1 MKSYLSK
8 HAFADAIIP
17 VEPKKDLGIFVVIP
31 VYKEKTVLPILLSL
45 LHQKRTTCSVEV
57 LFVFNASETDNETNK
72 SINQNAKREL
82 DEAIANSNANNS
94 VSYYTCEFNNLPKK
108 HAGVG
113 LARKIGMDEAVRRFE
128 PTRTDGII
136 VNTDADCVVSDN
148 YLSEIKNHFNTRK
161 TDACSIH
168 FEHPL
173 NNQEQEINSAI
184 IQYELYLRYYV
195 NMQRLI
201 GFPWAFQTIGSAM
214 AVRSSVYQKQG
225 GMNKRKAGEDFYF
238 LQKIIELGN
247 FSELNS
253 TTIYAS
259 ARKSDRVPF
268 GTGKAVKDIIESEEP
283 YGFYNPKSFK
293 WLKEFYERILDF
305 YKSDKDKIEQIQKVL
320 EPEISNY
327 LIENDWTG
335 KIAQVNSFTTD
346 FQSFKKRF
354 FREFNAFQLMKYL
367 HYMRDNHNENIDAK
381 AAINYLFPLLK
392 LPIAGSLEQNLESLR
407 EYDKN
412 NFYKG
417 LVIKNA
423 IV

>member
-17 VEPKKDLGIFVVIP
+17 IEPKNDLGIFVVIP
-31 VYKEKTVLPILLSL
+31 VYKEKSVLPVFKSL
-45 LHQKRTTCSVEV
+45 QTQLKPNCSVEV
-57 LFVFNASETDNETNK
+57 LFVFNTSETDNDTNK
-72 SINQNAKREL
+72 SINQIAEKEL
-82 DEAIANSNANNS
+82 EDAINNMDTNDTLS
-94 VSYYTCEFNNLPKK
+94 FFTCEFYNLPKK

-128 PTRTDGII
+128 QIGTDGII
-136 VNTDADCVVSDN
+136 VNTDADCTVSEN
-148 YLSEIKNHFNTRK
+148 YLFEIEKHFNSIK
-161 TDACSIH
+161 TDGCSIH

-214 AVRSSVYQKQG
+214 AVKSSVYQKQG

-238 LQKIIELGN
+238 LQKVIELGK

-253 TTIYAS
+253 ATVYAS

-268 GTGKAVKDIIESEEP
+268 GTGKAVNDIIESKEP
-283 YGFYNPKSFK
+283 YGFYHPKSFYLLK
-293 WLKEFYERILDF
+293 QFFEQIPNFYESDVEKIALKLKELD
-305 YKSDKDKIEQIQKVL
+305 S
-320 EPEISNY
+320 EISTY
-327 LIENDWTG
+327 LIENELAD
-335 KIAQVNSFTTD
+335 KIAQVKRFTTD
-346 FQSFKKRF
+346 FQSFTKRF

-367 HYMRDNHNENIDAK
+367 HYMRDNYFDNIEAK
-381 AAINYLFPLLK
+381 AAIAHLFPLLK
-392 LPIAGSLEQNLESLR
+392 LPIAGSLEQNLRSLR
-407 EYDKN
+407 AYDKN
-412 NFYKG
+412 NEFESFQY
-417 LVIKNA
+417 
-423 IV
+423 